1 MVKAVNV
8 KLVRDLARLVGQ
20 VVTIALVVA
29 CGIAS
34 YVTMQSAFDSL
45 ITSRDRYYEQYRFG
59 DVFAHLERAPLSLEK
74 RLEDVPGVAQA
85 EARVVEAVMVPMPNM
100 PRPASGTLVSLPPDG
115 QPALDAVYLS
125 KGRMLDP
132 KRSDEVLLLTAFADA
147 HHIVPGDRVPV
158 VINGTL
164 RDLRVVGLAMSPE
177 FVFTLP
183 PGAMTYDPKQIA
195 VLWMVRDA
203 ASAAFRMEEPSTTS
217 CYACSRGRRSGTCS
231 SRWTE
236 CWSPTAASGRC
247 RARSSPRT
255 SC

>member
-183 PGAMTYDPKQIA
+183 PGAMTPSRSPCCGWCEMPP
-195 VLWMVRDA
+195 LRRFGWR
-203 ASAAFRMEEPSTTS
+203 EPSTTS